1 MRIVIG
7 EYTSQ
12 AAAERA
18 VRALERL
25 LSIQSCVI
33 GAGKRSE
40 GPQKGSA
47 IFVVKM
53 GGTREV
59 IERARVF
66 LQEHAT
72 RSP

>member
-12 AAAERA
+12 VAAERA

-25 LSIQSCVI
+25 LSTQMCVI
-33 GAGKRSE
+33 GTGKPN
-40 GPQKGSA
+40 GDGSA
-47 IFVVKM
+47 RYEVRM
-53 GGTREV
+53 GGTRDL

-66 LQEHAT
+66 LQELAT
-72 RSP
+72 RAA